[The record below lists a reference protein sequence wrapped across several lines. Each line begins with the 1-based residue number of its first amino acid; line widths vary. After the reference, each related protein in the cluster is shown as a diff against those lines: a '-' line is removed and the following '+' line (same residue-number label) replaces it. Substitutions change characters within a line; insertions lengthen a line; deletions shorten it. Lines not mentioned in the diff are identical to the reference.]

1 MCEMNYG
8 ITKVSF
14 KKKMIGTKQI
24 HLPDREFLEIKI
36 VIAKIKTMESL
47 EYSHD

>member
-1 MCEMNYG
+1 MNYE

-14 KKKMIGTKQI
+14 EKIIGTKQI
-24 HLPDREFLEIKI
+24 TCQIEFLEIKN

-47 EYSHD
+47 EYSHN